1 MKAPGDQ
8 KRYCRPH
15 HSIAQGS
22 HREPVTEPFPQ
33 IPQSTDHRTHPWKK
47 AEGVPHVLVLPLKL
61 WHGDLGIH
69 GKRYE
74 KRFDNSHVCFL
85 SIPGCPA
92 GSVLLL
98 LVSRV

>member
-15 HSIAQGS
+15 RSIAQGS

-33 IPQSTDHRTHPWKK
+33 TPQSTDHRPHPWKK
-47 AEGVPHVLVLPLKL
+47 AECVPHILVLPLKL
-61 WHGDLGIH
+61 WHGNLGIH

-74 KRFDNSHVCFL
+74 K
-85 SIPGCPA
+85 
-92 GSVLLL
+92 
-98 LVSRV
+98 

>member
-8 KRYCRPH
+8 NRYRRSH
-15 HSIAQGS
+15 HRIAQGS
-22 HREPVTEPFPQ
+22 HSEPGTDPFPQ
-33 IPQSTDHRTHPWKK
+33 IPQDTDHRSHPGEK
-47 AEGVPHVLVLPLKL
+47 AECVPHILVLPRKL
-61 WHGDLGIH
+61 RHRNLGIH

-74 KRFDNSHVCFL
+74 KRFDNTHACFL

-92 GSVLLL
+92 SSVLLL